1 MGNVR
6 NIGRANLAKMGV
18 NAWAGLLIKR
28 ERRDNSRFV
37 APDLPGFGFSVSPAL
52 AHFKTIF

>member
-37 APDLPGFGFSVSPAL
+37 ARQ
-52 AHFKTIF
+52 IFQASAFPYRRL